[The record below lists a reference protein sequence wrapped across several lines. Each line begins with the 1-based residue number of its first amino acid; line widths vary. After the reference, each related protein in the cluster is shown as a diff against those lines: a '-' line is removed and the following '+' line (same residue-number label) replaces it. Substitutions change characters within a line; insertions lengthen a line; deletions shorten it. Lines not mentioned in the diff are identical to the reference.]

1 MLFRRTCK
9 LVEFENASK
18 ALEKAKPKNL
28 DTVSEIHLWVFPH
41 SMTHQMKT
49 KRKVCG
55 IIRIFQSVVAFLQ
68 VVQNKSSNVVKTS
81 NLYWP

>member
-28 DTVSEIHLWVFPH
+28 DTVSEIVFGYSPIQWHTKWKQNGKFAVSLAYSSLW
-41 SMTHQMKT
+41 
-49 KRKVCG
+49 
-55 IIRIFQSVVAFLQ
+55 
-68 VVQNKSSNVVKTS
+68 
-81 NLYWP
+81 